1 MRAELEAQGVHA
13 AVRLVGADAQVGYG
27 LVPPGVYNSN
37 KTGQVNNFMYSKM
50 KGEFKYQNME
60 TKIK

>member
-1 MRAELEAQGVHA
+1 MH
-13 AVRLVGADAQVGYG
+13 RLVTVWYHEVFIIQTK
-27 LVPPGVYNSN
+27 S
-37 KTGQVNNFMYSKM
+37 GQINNFMYSKM